1 MDNRKGKS
9 QMYPFSTSDQVIELD
24 LTLKLGLSIND
35 TQNVEENKDVNFSLQ
50 LGQGGSGKVVELN
63 SSSAGNYY
71 NIIGNESV
79 GTNYNLF
86 YHGCSSRNNPK
97 TPSRKRVNN
106 NGENGASAKI
116 CNVCGSDSTP
126 LWRKG
131 PDGPQTLCNAC
142 GLRHLRSLKKKSST

>member
-1 MDNRKGKS
+1 MENRKGKS
-9 QMYPFSTSDQVIELD
+9 QMYPLISTNDQVIELD

-35 TQNVEENKDVNFSLQ
+35 TENVEENKDVNVSLQ
-50 LGQGGSGKVVELN
+50 LGQGGN

-71 NIIGNESV
+71 NIIGSESV

-86 YHGCSSRNNPK
+86 YQGCSSRNNPK

-106 NGENGASAKI
+106 DGGNDASAKI
-116 CNVCGSDSTP
+116 CNLCASDSTP

-142 GLRHLRSLKKKSST
+142 GLRHLRSVKKKSST